1 MKVIWKEPLV
11 YFLLLSGLL
20 FLMFSFFE
28 QETDNSQ
35 EIVVDRASLLSYI
48 QQKTKIVQQ
57 DKLIKMF
64 DSMPDDKRDDWVNAY
79 VREEAL
85 YREAQALRL
94 DENDPIIKGRVIQKL
109 EFITKE
115 YSEAILNVT
124 QTDLDAFF
132 DNNKQNYYIEPFV
145 TFTHVYFDS
154 GTHGKNSAKSLAI
167 EKLNEL
173 SNNKVSFSEGIKH
186 GDRFPYHVNY
196 VERTPDFIA
205 SHFGQAMSDK
215 IFALKSSDMKN
226 ITDTWQG
233 PFESEYGMHLVM
245 VNRIEAGRFPAL
257 SEVAQQVHQDVQREQ
272 IQQNLDKSYQEIIDT
287 YSVKQVGI

>member
-1 MKVIWKEPLV
+1 MKVILKEPLV

-20 FLMFSFFE
+20 FYVTTFF
-28 QETDNSQ
+28 QQDSDNSQ

-48 QQKTKIVQQ
+48 QQRTKIVEQ

-64 DSMPDDKRDDWVNAY
+64 DRMPEDKRSDWVNAY

-124 QTDLDAFF
+124 QTDLDEYF
-132 DNNKQNYYIEPFV
+132 DKNKQNYYIEPFV

-205 SHFGQAMSDK
+205 SHFGQDMSDK
-215 IFALKSSDMKN
+215 IFNLKT
-226 ITDTWQG
+226 IGDTWQG
-233 PFESEYGMHLVM
+233 PFESEYGVHLIM
-245 VNRIEAGRFPAL
+245 VNRMEKGRFPSL
-257 SEVAQQVHQDVQREQ
+257 TDVSEQVYQDVQREQ
-272 IQQNLDKSYQEIIDT
+272 IQSNLERSYKAIIDT
-287 YSVKQVGI
+287 YSVKVESLSE